1 MQWIT
6 ILQMNRFFSE
16 CKFKISNKKKK
27 RNKQTKQTGIP
38 KNMGDIDD

>member
-16 CKFKISNKKKK
+16 CKFKISNKKK